1 MEGEGTGSTGALA
14 AADVNVMF
22 APVARTQQHLQPVRP
37 GEGGEGWE
45 AESEGASQP
54 QEPML
59 VFASRYCQPRVASQ
73 AMKHEPTDYH
83 YLCY

>member
-1 MEGEGTGSTGALA
+1 MGREWEVEGEGTGSTGALA

-22 APVARTQQHLQPVRP
+22 APVARTQQHWQPVRP

-45 AESEGASQP
+45 AESQGASTP

-59 VFASRYCQPRVASQ
+59 IFASGPVAHSQPS
-73 AMKHEPTDYH
+73 HEE
-83 YLCY
+83 